1 MFDLFEEIKSMTTA
15 KPYYTLVVRDADSP
29 LYWSP
34 EFGDYDKS
42 VVEEERIAM
51 MADPFVKA
59 RIIRTMD
66 DQASIDAAVAALN
79 ER

>member
-1 MFDLFEEIKSMTTA
+1 MTTT
-15 KPYYTLVVRDADSP
+15 KPYYTLVVRDADNP

-42 VVEEERIAM
+42 VVEDERIAM
-51 MADPFVKA
+51 MDDPFVKV